1 MSLFGALNAG
11 VAGMNAQ
18 SRAIGHI
25 SDNLANVQT
34 VGYKRVDTKF
44 ETLVTSSNAGSH
56 VPGGVISSPVYRNGL
71 QGNLIGTQS
80 ATDIAIKG
88 AGFFA
93 ISDRPDGQGTF
104 YSRRGDF
111 SLDRR
116 GYMVNG
122 AGQYLRGWPVNTN
135 ANGDITVNAS
145 SPKTI
150 QIDPTPVPP
159 KATTTV
165 TYGAN
170 LPSNAA
176 VREVEEYALTTGGS
190 NLQVVV
196 NGTTIG
202 PLAGPFGTAT
212 AAASALAAAINADA
226 TLTGAGYSAS
236 NAGGVLR
243 ISGPTD
249 GSSFTSSNLTG
260 TAPFAAVSP
269 TQAVAGVRP
278 APFTSSMTA
287 YDTLGNEHTVNLTWT
302 KLPQAN
308 FWQLDVNIPTATS
321 GGSLGP
327 YNAQFDTDGKFL
339 GFDTN
344 GSLASLEDTDG
355 IVTMAAVTF
364 PGAAGQNLT
373 LDFAA
378 EGLTQFA
385 DAKRQLA
392 PRGLNQDGYGA
403 GQFRD
408 LVIDEEGFVTAN
420 YTNGT
425 TRTLYQI
432 PLANFANPGALVRAD
447 GGYFVETRD
456 SGMATMN
463 AAGSGGTG
471 GLTPSALEGSNVDIA
486 DEFSKM
492 IVTQRVFSANAKTI
506 STSDD
511 MLEQVIQLKR

>member
-56 VPGGVISSPVYRNGL
+56 VPGGVISSPVYRNGV

-80 ATDIAIKG
+80 ATDIAITG

-93 ISDRPDGQGTF
+93 IADRPDGQGTF

-122 AGQYLRGWPVNTN
+122 AGQYLRGWPVSTN
-135 ANGDITVNAS
+135 GNGDISVNS
-145 SPKTI
+145 SAAKTI

-176 VREVEEYALTTGGS
+176 VREVEEYTFTGATNS
-190 NLQVVV
+190 PQVTIG
-196 NGTTIG
+196 GTTVTA
-202 PLAGPFGTAT
+202 AGAHGT
-212 AAASALAAAINADA
+212 AAASATALATAINGNA
-226 TLTGAGYSAS
+226 TLRDAGYSAS
-236 NAGGVLR
+236 AANGVLK
-243 ISGPTD
+243 ISGPND
-249 GSSFTSSNLTG
+249 GSSFSPSPVTDAGALSI
-260 TAPFAAVSP
+260 SP
-269 TQAVAGVRP
+269 TQTVAGVKP
-278 APFTSSMTA
+278 APFTSSMTV

-308 FWQLDVNIPTATS
+308 QWQLDVNAPAATA
-321 GGSLGP
+321 GGTLGP
-327 YNAQFDTDGKFL
+327 YIAHFDTTGKFL
-339 GFDTN
+339 GFDT
-344 GSLASLEDTDG
+344 GAPVGIDDTDG
-355 IVTMAAVTF
+355 IVTMSGVTF
-364 PGAAGQNLT
+364 PGSAPQDLK

-385 DAKRQLA
+385 DEKRQLA

-408 LVIDEEGFVTAN
+408 LVINEEGFVTAN

-456 SGMATMN
+456 SGMAMMN

-506 STSDD
+506 TTSDN
-511 MLEQVIQLKR
+511 MLEEVISLKR